1 MSFFDKLKEIIKID
15 VNLKNVVNININSNN
30 NNSHEPY
37 EYNEAE
43 RKLSINLDNFPDPEK
58 FGELLRQC
66 VQDDIPIM
74 ENISVEKYI
83 EIKKSEHEPDVV
95 KLLSFFKGKIPES
108 DYDALRSAIY
118 IRKCFRDGVDSS
130 TIYNLKGD
138 VINKYGR
145 RGLNICN
152 LCTSGYFENLL
163 IPLYKE
169 IQKSPTYSDGKFKE
183 LYNTIINEEAF
194 AVFIKSSMPI
204 HEVKNVI
211 EGQIRRNLKYGI
223 KYVNIHGIGYGNIS
237 KIKEVISN
245 IEMPSLNIH
254 EEIELDENIILATL
268 FFDNSWIQKI

>member
-1 MSFFDKLKEIIKID
+1 MSLLDKLKEIVKID
-15 VNLKNVVNININSNN
+15 VNLKNLVNININSNN

-43 RKLSINLDNFPDPEK
+43 KKLTINLDNFSDPEK
-58 FGELLRQC
+58 VGEFLRQC
-66 VQDDIPIM
+66 IQDNIPIM
-74 ENISVEKYI
+74 EDTSFEKYI
-83 EIKKSEHEPDVV
+83 EIKKSEQDPDVI
-95 KLLSFFKGKIPES
+95 KLLSFFKGKIPNN

-118 IRKCFRDGVDSS
+118 IRKCFRDGVDSK

-163 IPLYKE
+163 IPLHNE
-169 IQKSPTYSDGKFKE
+169 IQKSPTFSDGKFEE
-183 LYNTIINEEAF
+183 LYNTIIKEEAF
-194 AVFIKSSMPI
+194 AVFIKSSISTP
-204 HEVKNVI
+204 EVKNAI

-223 KYVNIHGIGYGNIS
+223 KYVNIHGIGYGNIG

-245 IEMPSLNIH
+245 IEMPTLNIH
-254 EEIELDENIILATL
+254 EEIELDGNIILATL
-268 FFDNSWIQKI
+268 FFDNS